1 MPIKIVYLRNSGL
14 GRSIQESARHI
25 RGLNAVAVR
34 AEFTAAVEQVT
45 DAAVLTMAPMIG
57 TVAACTAAGRPR
69 ATHYRR
75 HRLSSEPERP
85 VPVAQVDRAQPSAL
99 TTRERA
105 DILALLHSD
114 RFCDAAPAQ
123 VWATLLDEGTYLGS
137 QSTFYR
143 LLHTVHGD
151 VRERRSQATH
161 PAKVKPEL
169 VAHGP
174 NQVWSWDITKLHGP
188 TKWSYFYLYV
198 ILDVFS
204 RKTAGWMVATRE
216 SATLAEQ
223 LIAAT
228 ITAEKVPAKQLT
240 LHADRG
246 SRWPPSPSRC
256 CSPTSGSPRPT
267 AAPGSATATP
277 TAKRNSRP

>member
-1 MPIKIVYLRNSGL
+1 
-14 GRSIQESARHI
+14 
-25 RGLNAVAVR
+25 
-34 AEFTAAVEQVT
+34 VT
-45 DAAVLTMAPMIG
+45 DAAVLEMAPLIG

-75 HRLSSEPERP
+75 HRLSPEPARL
-85 VPVAQVDRAQPSAL
+85 VPVAHLDRRQPSAL
-99 TTRERA
+99 STGERA
-105 DILALLHSD
+105 DILAVLHSE

-188 TKWSYFYLYV
+188 AKWSYFYLYA

-204 RKTAGWMVATRE
+204 RKTVGWMVATRE
-216 SATLAEQ
+216 SAALAEQ
-223 LIAAT
+223 LLAAT
-228 ITAEKVPAKQLT
+228 IKAEKVPAKQLT
-240 LHADRG
+240 IHADRG
-246 SRWPPSPSRC
+246 SSMASKPVALLLADLGV
-256 CSPTSGSPRPT
+256 TKT
-267 AAPGSATATP
+267 H
-277 TAKRNSRP
+277 SRPRVFCRRPRSMFSMACSRDRPNSMPRTICCRP